1 MAQWIL
7 TIVVLAMIGT
17 AAYLVT
23 WRQLRLTQVRF
34 REISFQLRTAERSRT
49 GAVVCDYV
57 DGGTLRTLATQWGV
71 KPRPEEIESVAG
83 RKEGITAKLGV
94 AGTEFGA
101 SVEGEEAMKTLY
113 RLPFDPNSLVD
124 ELLGV
129 LETRGALRTD
139 LASRPVV
146 GLEELREVAERGA
159 QVGEGGQRLVQV
171 ERLLEDLLAA
181 AKRKQFE
188 SVRNDEFLLIET
200 DWNVT
205 SDQGGARRL
214 ELARLG
220 TGDAAIEMPRGVSL
234 LVPTLIGGEK
244 GTENVN
250 VTAQGWQRI
259 APGDRITAS
268 VLGFSGPFNSTESRL
283 TVIPI
288 AIFRRVG
295 GAVLATRTNN
305 PDFD

>member
-1 MAQWIL
+1 MAQWIV
-7 TIVVLAMIGT
+7 TIAALA
-17 AAYLVT
+17 AAVATMALVT
-23 WRQLRLTQVRF
+23 WRQLSLTRVSF
-34 REISFQLRTAERSRT
+34 GEISLQLRTAERSRT

-71 KPRPEEIESVAG
+71 KPHPEEIERVAG

-94 AGTEFGA
+94 SSTEVGA
-101 SVEGEEAMKTLY
+101 SIEGEEAMKTLY
-113 RLPFDPNSLVD
+113 RLPFDPNTLVD

-129 LETRGALRTD
+129 LEVRGALRTD

-205 SDQGGARRL
+205 SDQGGTRRL

-220 TGDAAIEMPRGVSL
+220 TGDAAIDMPKGVSL
-234 LVPTLIGGEK
+234 VVPTLIGGEK

-268 VLGFSGPFNSTESRL
+268 VLGSSGPFNSSQNRL
-283 TVIPI
+283 AVIPI

-295 GAVLATRTNN
+295 GAMTATRAHSL
-305 PDFD
+305 DFE